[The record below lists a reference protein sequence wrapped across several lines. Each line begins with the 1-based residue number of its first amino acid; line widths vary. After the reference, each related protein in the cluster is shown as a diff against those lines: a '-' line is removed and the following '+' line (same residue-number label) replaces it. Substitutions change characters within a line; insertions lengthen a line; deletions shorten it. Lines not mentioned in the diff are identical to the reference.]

1 MKKSRIFYFI
11 PAIALMS
18 LLACNDAKKQVADSA
33 TNEAAGSTAV
43 ATAAKPASGEK
54 TVSAEDAPAMTFTEK
69 EFDFGTIKEGDV
81 VTHVFKFTNT
91 GKTPLV
97 IQNASAPCGCT
108 VPDWPHEPVAP
119 GATGEINV
127 KFNSKGKSG
136 LQNKPVTIVANT
148 QPDVST
154 VTLKGNVEPGISSM
168 NGPVQK

>member
-33 TNEAAGSTAV
+33 TNESAGSSAV
-43 ATAAKPASGEK
+43 ATSTQPAEK
-54 TVSAEDAPAMTFTEK
+54 TVSAEDAPVITFTEK

-108 VPDWPHEPVAP
+108 VPDWPKDPIAP
-119 GATGEINV
+119 GAAGEINV

-154 VTLKGNVEPGISSM
+154 VTLKGNVEPGVSAM
-168 NGPVQK
+168 NGPMQK

>member
-1 MKKSRIFYFI
+1 MRKNRLFYFV

-33 TNEAAGSTAV
+33 TAETSGTAV
-43 ATAAKPASGEK
+43 ATSTQP
-54 TVSAEDAPAMTFTEK
+54 APAAATASTEGTAEISFTEK

-81 VTHVFKFTNT
+81 VNHVFKFTNT
-91 GKTPLV
+91 GKSPLV

-108 VPDWPHEPVAP
+108 VPAWPKEPVAP
-119 GATGEINV
+119 GASGEITV

-136 LQNKPVTIVANT
+136 IQNKPVTIVANT

-154 VTLKGNVEPGISSM
+154 VTLKGNVEPGVSAM
-168 NGPVQK
+168 NGPMQK